1 MFLLCLH
8 QNRKYSLTK
17 TAMQTEAGGLTT
29 VEVIVETG
37 KVIGAVV
44 KDMDRVEGE
53 ARGEVRGEVMAGG
66 MQIEESIGIIL
77 NSLQDIG

>member
-1 MFLLCLH
+1 
-8 QNRKYSLTK
+8 
-17 TAMQTEAGGLTT
+17 
-29 VEVIVETG
+29 
-37 KVIGAVV
+37 VV